1 MADLE
6 ASDLEALQGYWN
18 MISVEV
24 DGQEFPPGN
33 SAIEVDGN
41 RFVSLGMGGQ
51 FEGTVDLNEGAT
63 PKTFDLHFDKGP
75 HTGSTALGI
84 YELNGDDWKLC
95 MGLTGKSRPAR
106 FVTAKGTGHALETL
120 RRGPKPAAAAP
131 TAVTGDPTELEGEW
145 RMTSC
150 IQNGKP
156 LAKNYVGYTRRIFAG
171 DRTTLYI
178 GDQIS
183 AQSRFSLNAPEID
196 YDDLGRQGIYERTG
210 NVLRISMA
218 ERGAP
223 RSLDFEAVKGDRRTV
238 TQWKFRSPAE

>member
-1 MADLE
+1 MA
-6 ASDLEALQGYWN
+6 DLEALQGYWN

-24 DGQEFPPGN
+24 EGQEFPPGN
-33 SAIEVDGN
+33 SAIEVQGN

-51 FEGTVDLNEGAT
+51 FEGAVELNEAAT
-63 PKTFDLHFDKGP
+63 PKTFDLHFDQGP
-75 HTGSTALGI
+75 HAGSTALGI

-106 FVTAKGTGHALETL
+106 FVTAKGSGHALETL
-120 RRGPKPAAAAP
+120 RRGPKPAPVESSKARAQA
-131 TAVTGDPTELEGEW
+131 TGDPTELEGEW

-196 YDDLGRQGIYERTG
+196 YDDLGQQGIYERTG

-223 RSLDFEAVKGDRRTV
+223 RPLDFEAVIGDRRTV